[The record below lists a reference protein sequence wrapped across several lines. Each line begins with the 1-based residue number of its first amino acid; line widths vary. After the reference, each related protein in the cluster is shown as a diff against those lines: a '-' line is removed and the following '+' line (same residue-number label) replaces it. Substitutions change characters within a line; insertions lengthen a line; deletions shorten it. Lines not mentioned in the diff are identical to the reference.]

1 MNAINNFFLEFG
13 YSKEDLLD
21 KENYQ
26 SDLIKKSYTLDVN
39 NLTDPNKI
47 LKNKS
52 LLNSDIKYYENIILM
67 NIDAFYDIDVL
78 VSDAIA
84 NFLKLRIRDKL
95 KTTFIGSNF
104 KPCNV
109 VGEKLQNIAIMLYDL
124 HENRNH
130 LPYVS
135 TKI

>member
-1 MNAINNFFLEFG
+1 MEIVTNFFLEFG
-13 YSKEDLLD
+13 YSINEFLD
-21 KENYQ
+21 DENLQ
-26 SDLIKKSYTLDVN
+26 TVLIKKSYTIDVIE
-39 NLTDPNKI
+39 LTDPNKI
-47 LKNKS
+47 LKNRS
-52 LLNSDIKYYENIILM
+52 LLNSEIKYYESVCLM

-84 NFLKLRIRDKL
+84 NFLKFRIRDKL

-104 KPCNV
+104 QPCRV